1 MNRHQAYTVSEFDTE
16 QRGIFKALEDAFT
29 KVHGREMNE
38 EELTSIV
45 YFVSRGRDSS
55 GAADA
60 FILSM
65 KSAYERGYRARA
77 DEDYAQVKALLAEQ
91 QAE

>member
-1 MNRHQAYTVSEFDTE
+1 MNRHQAYTVSEFDAE
-16 QRGIFKALEDAFT
+16 QRGIFQTLEDAFT

-38 EELTSIV
+38 EELTSIL
-45 YFVSRGRDSS
+45 YFVSRGRDSRD
-55 GAADA
+55 AADA

-77 DEDYAQVKALLAEQ
+77 DEDYARAKALLADQ